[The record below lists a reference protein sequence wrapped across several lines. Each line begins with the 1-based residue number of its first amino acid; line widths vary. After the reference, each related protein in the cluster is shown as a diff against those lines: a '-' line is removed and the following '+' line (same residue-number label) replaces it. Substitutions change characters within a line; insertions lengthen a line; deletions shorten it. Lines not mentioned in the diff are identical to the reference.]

1 MGIEIASELIS
12 ANHDCAEQRLWRHV
26 LLNAFEDTRI
36 TQSDR
41 KSSIYKMEAHEWIV
55 QENQD
60 FEWICWQ
67 CGWDPIHVKE
77 QYFKAVR
84 SGLVTFNNRQIKW
97 LQYYRLYQELRKEKD
112 STKRIPLRKKVE
124 AARWAVFETTT
135 ALVKRFIVEQNL
147 LGAHG

>member
-1 MGIEIASELIS
+1 MGIEIASELIA
-12 ANHDCAEQRLWRHV
+12 ANHHCAEQRLWRHV

-55 QENQD
+55 NENED

-67 CGWDPIHVKE
+67 CGWEPTHVKE

-84 SGLVTFNNRQIKW
+84 KGVVTFNHRQIKW
-97 LQYYRLYQELRKEKD
+97 LQYYKLYQDLKKEKD
-112 STKRIPLRKKVE
+112 SAKRLSLRKKVE
-124 AARWAVFETTT
+124 ATRQAVFETTT

-147 LGAHG
+147 LVANG